1 MTEDVDSDM
10 QVQMILLAAAHHNL
24 EDLRPLLRQGSA
36 SAQDPETGYTPL
48 HAAIAACAPEDGHTE
63 NETNRPRNGQLEEQ
77 TASEDLEAAVKTVKL
92 LLQNGAIWN
101 DLDNNNETPGCLAY
115 RLGLNELYELMVD
128 AGVRAELLLTHLDE
142 YQRLEQSAEEDD
154 DEDTNESGAPEAE
167 LGTTEQTN
175 VEVNSE
181 DYLRSELTFRGDRLL
196 DVDA

>member
-10 QVQMILLAAAHHNL
+10 QVQMILLAAAHHKL

-115 RLGLNELYELMVD
+115 RLGLKELYELMVD